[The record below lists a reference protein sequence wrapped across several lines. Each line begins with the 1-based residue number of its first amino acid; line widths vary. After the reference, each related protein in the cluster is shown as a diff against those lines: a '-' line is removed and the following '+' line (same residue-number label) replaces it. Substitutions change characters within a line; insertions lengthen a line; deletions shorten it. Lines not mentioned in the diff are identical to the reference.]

1 MKIATFNVIKIFV
14 ICILLLLPT
23 GSNKEVQIDDQDLIM
38 VGEVTNE
45 IRMGKF
51 AGNRNL
57 AMGVRNIL
65 EELILDLDYDLSDQ
79 ADKKLNVRLVF
90 FDIKNI
96 GSSVAVFHK
105 DLSLTQII
113 AIGELEVNGKV
124 RKRTTQKGT
133 SKTISTSTLVVTEDG
148 TFNQQTASIALKKVC
163 EKIIK
168 NLL

>member
-1 MKIATFNVIKIFV
+1 LKIATFNVIKIFV

-23 GSNKEVQIDDQDLIM
+23 GSNKEVQIDGQDLIM

-105 DLSLTQII
+105 DVSLTQII

-163 EKIIK
+163 EK
-168 NLL
+168 NY

>member
-1 MKIATFNVIKIFV
+1 LKIATFNVIKIFV

-23 GSNKEVQIDDQDLIM
+23 GSNKEVQIDGQDLIM

-105 DLSLTQII
+105 DVSLTQII
-113 AIGELEVNGKV
+113 AIGELEVKGKV
-124 RKRTTQKGT
+124 KKRTTQRGT
-133 SKTISTSTLVVTEDG
+133 SKTISTSTLVVAQDG

-163 EKIIK
+163 EAIIK
-168 NLL
+168 DLL

>member
-1 MKIATFNVIKIFV
+1 
-14 ICILLLLPT
+14 
-23 GSNKEVQIDDQDLIM
+23 
-38 VGEVTNE
+38 
-45 IRMGKF
+45 
-51 AGNRNL
+51 
-57 AMGVRNIL
+57 MGVRNIL

-105 DLSLTQII
+105 DVSLTQII

>member
-23 GSNKEVQIDDQDLIM
+23 GSNKEVQVDDQDLIM

-105 DLSLTQII
+105 DVSLTQII

>member
-1 MKIATFNVIKIFV
+1 MKIATLNVIKIFV

-23 GSNKEVQIDDQDLIM
+23 GSNKEIQIDGQDLIM

-65 EELILDLDYDLSDQ
+65 EELLMDLDYDLSDQ
-79 ADKKLNVRLVF
+79 ASTKVNVRLVF

-96 GSSVAVFHK
+96 GNNIGILHK
-105 DLSLTQII
+105 DVSLTQII

-124 RKRTTQKGT
+124 KKRTTQKGT
-133 SKTISTSTLVVTEDG
+133 SKTISTSTLVVAEDG
-148 TFNQQTASIALKKVC
+148 TFNQQTASIALKKLC

-168 NLL
+168 DLL

>member
-105 DLSLTQII
+105 DVSLTQII

-168 NLL
+168 DLL

>member
-1 MKIATFNVIKIFV
+1 LKIATFNVIKIFV

-105 DLSLTQII
+105 DVSLTQII

-168 NLL
+168 DLL

>member
-105 DLSLTQII
+105 DVSLTQII